1 MQIWDAFAVR
11 TSLWLRVSSFLHRH
25 FMRIYVIAK
34 VKKLLDCIF
43 LPAEFVDLSWGL
55 PKIFMFLLTGIYMH
69 FICSDF
75 FMVEIIDYDGLAFF

>member
-34 VKKLLDCIF
+34 VKK
-43 LPAEFVDLSWGL
+43 VVGL
-55 PKIFMFLLTGIYMH
+55 H
-69 FICSDF
+69 FYLRNLWI
-75 FMVEIIDYDGLAFF
+75 

>member
-34 VKKLLDCIF
+34 VKKVVGLHF
-43 LPAEFVDLSWGL
+43 LPAKFVDLSRGL
-55 PKIFMFLLTGIYMH
+55 LSHLYFFLGGMTCV

-75 FMVEIIDYDGLAFF
+75 FVIEIIDYDGLAFF

>member
-43 LPAEFVDLSWGL
+43 TCEICGFEPIAKSLIFFYWAE
-55 PKIFMFLLTGIYMH
+55 
-69 FICSDF
+69 
-75 FMVEIIDYDGLAFF
+75 

>member
-34 VKKLLDCIF
+34 VKKVVGLHFFTCEICGFEPGIAKSLIF
-43 LPAEFVDLSWGL
+43 FYWAE
-55 PKIFMFLLTGIYMH
+55 
-69 FICSDF
+69 
-75 FMVEIIDYDGLAFF
+75 

>member
-55 PKIFMFLLTGIYMH
+55 LSHLYF
-69 FICSDF
+69 FIGRNDMCF
-75 FMVEIIDYDGLAFF
+75 YLF